1 MTVAV
6 IIATGRAAG
15 PGDPRPAAALPWGS
29 GPEAP
34 TLLARLREQLAGLN
48 VPDPQVLTRPE
59 FAPLLRKDGHDVTEC
74 ADPAADLTEI
84 ARLARRGTG
93 APLLLLPG
101 DLAISTELLT
111 RLIHD
116 EKDPAAAITV
126 PLEPPGPPT
135 GEPATDPP
143 NDRPSARVIPPP
155 TPTEPT
161 EPRTPAP
168 EPAEPTPEP
177 TTPPAG
183 PAIPGPATP
192 GPATPASAPSTAS
205 PATAVPGPATAVPG
219 PATAASGPATAVP
232 GPEAAVPG
240 PEAAASGAEAA
251 APASASAAPASASA
265 VSGHAPIAPGPEAD
279 GSGAV
284 RSDGHG
290 TAVVRVERGRVVSAG
305 SSRHRVSGPNAA
317 FPGVLRVGRTRLE
330 ELAEIAERLAI
341 LLEVPSAMPLLPGA
355 AREAEAVELLLVGL
369 VRSGVPVA
377 DRSDPR
383 LACVRADDQ
392 HAAHAAHA
400 AVTAVD
406 EDRVRLRAAVK
417 GDDGFFATYAVSG
430 YSPFLVRLAAR
441 RGLTPNTVTCMS
453 MGLAVLAAVW
463 FADGTRTGMVIGS
476 ALFHLSF
483 VLDCVDGQLARYTRR
498 FSPLGAWLD
507 AVFDRAKEYA
517 VYAGL
522 AVGAGVAAVGDPVH
536 AGDVWPLAVAAM
548 ALQTVRHMID
558 FSFGARAES
567 PADPPRVIPLTVRDD
582 ARDPGPEPGGVARLS
597 ARTSRVRA
605 LHWAKKTVTL
615 PIGERFA
622 LVAVTAAVGDARWTF
637 TALLLWGGLAA
648 AYTLTG
654 RVLRTISR

>member
-34 TLLARLREQLAGLN
+34 TLLARLRKQLAGLN

-84 ARLARRGTG
+84 ARLARRGAG

-111 RLIHD
+111 RLIRD
-116 EKDPAAAITV
+116 AKGPAAALAV
-126 PLEPPGPPT
+126 PLAPPDPPT
-135 GEPATDPP
+135 GAPTTGPP
-143 NDRPSARVIPPP
+143 NDRPPVRVIPSP

-161 EPRTPAP
+161 TPEPTEPRTSAP
-168 EPAEPTPEP
+168 EPAAPTPEP
-177 TTPPAG
+177 TTPTTG
-183 PAIPGPATP
+183 PGTP
-192 GPATPASAPSTAS
+192 GPGTPGPGTLASAPSTAS
-205 PATAVPGPATAVPG
+205 PASAVPGPASAVPGPASAVPGPASAVPGPASG
-219 PATAASGPATAVP
+219 PATAASG
-232 GPEAAVPG
+232 
-240 PEAAASGAEAA
+240 AEAA
-251 APASASAAPASASA
+251 SPASASAAP
-265 VSGHAPIAPGPEAD
+265 GPAPIASGPEVVA
-279 GSGAV
+279 SGAV
-284 RSDGHG
+284 RPGGHG
-290 TAVVRVERGRVVSAG
+290 TAVVRVERGRIVSAG
-305 SSRHRVSGPNAA
+305 SPRHRVSGPNAA
-317 FPGVLRVGRTRLE
+317 SPGVLRVGRTRLE

-341 LLEVPSAMPLLPGA
+341 LLEVPGAMPLLPDA

-377 DRSDPR
+377 DHSDPR

-417 GDDGFFATYAVSG
+417 DDDGFFATYAVSG

-463 FADGTRTGMVIGS
+463 FADGTRAGMVIGA

-567 PADPPRVIPLTVRDD
+567 PPDPPRVIPLTVRDD

-622 LVAVTAAVGDARWTF
+622 LVAVTAAVGNARWTF